1 LASALVEQ
9 QRGMLCRHRTTP
21 TSIAFVPRLCVPSPW
36 SAVRRCRTAPT
47 HCCVGSRQSRSSG
60 QEKRARRS
68 PDRVDRDGCV
78 CRPAR
83 CCRIQS
89 QLAPARLPEAM
100 GREHRRAARRARH
113 RQAPHPAVSLLAS
126 VLEERRQ
133 LRAQHGVEQ
142 RAREEALA
150 RRDQIDE
157 RIAELDGDALERVIR
172 LVWTGWNPR
181 LTELRDLIRRR
192 RDALTPRRR
201 TDLFATPPTPG
212 LRRGLWVAGCGLAA

>member
-1 LASALVEQ
+1 MAVYADQHAVAAS
-9 QRGMLCRHRTTP
+9 
-21 TSIAFVPRLCVPSPW
+21 
-36 SAVRRCRTAPT
+36 
-47 HCCVGSRQSRSSG
+47 SRSWH
-60 QEKRARRS
+60 QLDCQRRWAENIGGLLDELVTDKL
-68 PDRVDRDGCV
+68 PD
-78 CRPAR
+78 
-83 CCRIQS
+83 Q
-89 QLAPARLPEAM
+89 
-100 GREHRRAARRARH
+100 
-113 RQAPHPAVSLLAS
+113 AVSLLAS
-126 VLEERRQ
+126 VIEERRQ